1 MAQVMRTWVLSA
13 IALGLAAC
21 TAGVGLHAGGLIT
34 TGAPP
39 PPPPGGLAPASGG
52 MHASVSV
59 RVSFF
64 GIPLDD
70 AQDVVFV
77 LDRSG
82 SMGGV
87 STGFSGE
94 AVGMSKTGA
103 AVAGLG
109 AMLVDAATGSHMPT
123 KLGAAKQELV
133 RTIRAMPDGTR
144 FNIIFFDD
152 GVTSL
157 SRSMITLHPGTRAGV
172 EQFIAS
178 IDTGGSTAAVPALDL
193 AYQIRAQRIILLSDG
208 LANTGG
214 DGDDLLERAR
224 AQIAMGVRF
233 DTVGIGL
240 DQDLELMQKLAG
252 ESGGVALMR

>member
-1 MAQVMRTWVLSA
+1 MRTWVLSA

-34 TGAPP
+34 TGAPLVP
-39 PPPPGGLAPASGG
+39 PSRGYAPANGG

-64 GIPLDD
+64 GIPLDQ

-82 SMGGV
+82 SMSGV
-87 STGFSGE
+87 ATGFSGQ
-94 AVGMSKTGA
+94 AVGMSETQA
-103 AVAGLG
+103 VVAGLG
-109 AMLVDAATGSHMPT
+109 AMVVNGATGNRLPS
-123 KLGAAKQELV
+123 KLEAAKQELV

-152 GVTSL
+152 EINAL
-157 SRSMITLHPGTRAGV
+157 SRSMMTLHGGTRAGV
-172 EQFIAS
+172 ERFITG
-178 IDTGGSTAAVPALDL
+178 IDAGGSTAAVPALEL
-193 AYQIRAQRIILLSDG
+193 AYQIRAQRVILLSDG
-208 LANTGG
+208 LANSGG
-214 DGDDLLERAR
+214 DADELLERAR
-224 AQIAMGVRF
+224 SQIAMGVRF

>member
-1 MAQVMRTWVLSA
+1 MRTWMLSV

-34 TGAPP
+34 QGGPP
-39 PPPPGGLAPASGG
+39 PMMRGGGAAG
-52 MHASVSV
+52 MHAGIEV

-64 GIPLDD
+64 GVPLDH

-87 STGFSGE
+87 ATGFSGQ
-94 AVGMSKTGA
+94 AVGMSETQ
-103 AVAGLG
+103 AVIAGLG
-109 AMLVDAATGSHMPT
+109 ATLANAATGNHLPD
-123 KLGAAKQELV
+123 KLTTAKQELI

-152 GVTSL
+152 EIKAL
-157 SRSMITLHPGTRAGV
+157 SRSMMTLHPGTRAGV
-172 EQFIAS
+172 EAFITS

-214 DGDDLLERAR
+214 GANELLERAR
-224 AQIAMGVRF
+224 EQIAMGVRF
-233 DTVGIGL
+233 DTIGIGL

>member
-1 MAQVMRTWVLSA
+1 MRTWVLSA

-34 TGAPP
+34 TGTP
-39 PPPPGGLAPASGG
+39 PPPPGGYAPANGG
-52 MHASVSV
+52 MHASLEV

-64 GIPLDD
+64 GIPLDQ

-82 SMGGV
+82 SMAGV
-87 STGFSGE
+87 STGFSGQ
-94 AVGMSKTGA
+94 AVGMGEVTSV
-103 AVAGLG
+103 VASLG
-109 AMLVDAATGSHMPT
+109 ATLANSATGNHLPS
-123 KLGAAKQELV
+123 KLDAAKQELL

-152 GVTSL
+152 EINAL
-157 SRSMITLHPGTRAGV
+157 SRSMMTLHPGTRGGV
-172 EQFIAS
+172 ERFIAG

-193 AYQIRAQRIILLSDG
+193 AYQIRARRIILLSDG

-214 DGDDLLERAR
+214 GAGELLERAR
-224 AQIAMGVRF
+224 EQIAMGVRF

>member
-1 MAQVMRTWVLSA
+1 MALVMRTWVLSV

-21 TAGVGLHAGGLIT
+21 TAGVGLHAGGLMT
-34 TGAPP
+34 APP
-39 PPPPGGLAPASGG
+39 PPPPGGFAPANGG

-59 RVSFF
+59 RVDFF
-64 GIPLDD
+64 GIPLDQ

-82 SMGGV
+82 SMLGV
-87 STGFSGE
+87 ATGFSGQ
-94 AVGMSKTGA
+94 AVGMSETEA

-109 AMLVDAATGSHMPT
+109 AFVVGLATDALPN
-123 KLGAAKQELV
+123 KLDVAKQELL

-152 GVTSL
+152 GITSL
-157 SRSMITLHPGTRAGV
+157 SRSMMTLHPGTRAGV
-172 EQFIAS
+172 EQFITS
-178 IDTGGSTAAVPALDL
+178 IKPGGSTAAVPALEL

-208 LANTGG
+208 LANSGG
-214 DGDDLLERAR
+214 DGDELLERAR
-224 AQIAMGVRF
+224 AQIAIGVRF